1 MAIHAPAFPPDAEWL
16 NVERPLTTE
25 DLRGR
30 IVLVH
35 FWTYACIN
43 CQHALQS
50 LAALE
55 RELEGEP
62 LAVVSVHSPKFPTQ
76 REAERV
82 REAVRQLEVRHPV
95 VLDPDSSITH
105 SYAVRGWPTIVFVDP
120 TGVILGVGPGEP
132 QPQALLGVMRQ
143 ALAQYRAQ
151 GVLTHRPLPIR
162 VEPPVARTLSFPS
175 AVVTGVVDGAECVI
189 VADAGHHEVA
199 IFDRDGAAVRR
210 LGAGVLHRPCGL
222 ALAGGTLYVADT
234 GNHVVRSFD
243 LVGGGIATVAEA
255 PGLRSPWGLAWDGE
269 GRRLLIAGAGTHQLW
284 VYDQTSGAVSL
295 LAGTGAEGG
304 RDGPAGEATFA
315 QPSGLALAGGTL
327 YVADSET
334 SSIRAVT
341 GLGGAPQ
348 VRTVAGR
355 GDLFGFGD
363 RDGAGP
369 AVAMQHPIGIAAGA
383 PGGGLLYVA
392 DTFNHKVRSLDPATR
407 ACRTLFGNGD
417 SELAPAGAPGVA
429 PGTPLAPA
437 GPTRPAFIEPEGLA
451 WRPSPDS
458 GPDSPPDSAPD
469 SSPDAGHP
477 GELLVADTGNHRL
490 LAIALSDGTRRVLV
504 G

>member
-1 MAIHAPAFPPDAEWL
+1 MAIHAPAFPPNAEWL
-16 NVERPLTTE
+16 NVECPLTAE

-43 CQHALQS
+43 CQHALQT

-62 LAVVSVHSPKFPTQ
+62 VAVVSVHSPKFPTQ

-82 REAVRQLEVRHPV
+82 RQAVRQLEVHHPV

-105 SYAVRGWPTIVFVDP
+105 SFNVRGWPTIVFVDP

-132 QPQALLGVMRQ
+132 HPQALLGVMRQ
-143 ALAQYRAQ
+143 ALAQYRVQ
-151 GVLTHRPLPIR
+151 GVLTDRPLPIR
-162 VEPPVARTLSFPS
+162 VEPPEARPLSFPS
-175 AVVTGVVDGAECVI
+175 AVLTGVVEGAECVI

-199 IFDRDGAAVRR
+199 VFDADGAELRR
-210 LGAGVLHRPCGL
+210 LGSGVLHRPCGL
-222 ALAGGTLYVADT
+222 ALAGDTLYVADT
-234 GNHVVRSFD
+234 GNHVVRSID
-243 LVGGGIATVAEA
+243 LVGGGIMAVAEA
-255 PGLRSPWGLAWDGE
+255 PGLRSPWGLAWGRAE
-269 GRRLLIAGAGTHQLW
+269 GREEGRLFIAGAGTHQLW
-284 VYDQTSGAVSL
+284 MFDEGSGGLSL

-315 QPSGLALAGGTL
+315 QPSGLALVGDTL

-334 SSIRAVT
+334 SSIRAVA
-341 GLGGAPQ
+341 GLGGTPQ

-369 AVAMQHPIGIAAGA
+369 VAALQHPVGIAAGA
-383 PGGGLLYVA
+383 PAGGLLYVA

-417 SELAPAGAPGVA
+417 SELSPGGASGA
-429 PGTPLAPA
+429 QLSRAS
-437 GPTRPAFIEPEGLA
+437 PTRPAFIEPEGVA
-451 WRPSPDS
+451 WRPSPGA
-458 GPDSPPDSAPD
+458 GPDS
-469 SSPDAGHP
+469 GQP
-477 GELLVADTGNHRL
+477 GELLIADTGNHRL
-490 LAIALSDGTRRVLV
+490 LAIALSDGARRVLV

>member
-1 MAIHAPAFPPDAEWL
+1 MAIHAPAFPPDAVWL

-25 DLRGR
+25 DLRGH

-43 CQHALQS
+43 CQHALQT

-62 LAVVSVHSPKFPTQ
+62 LVVVSVHSPKFPTQ
-76 REAERV
+76 REEERV

-120 TGVILGVGPGEP
+120 AGAILGVGPGEP
-132 QPQALLGVMRQ
+132 EPQALLGVMRQ
-143 ALAQYRAQ
+143 ALAQYRVQ
-151 GVLTHRPLPIR
+151 GVLTGGPLPIH
-162 VEPPVARTLSFPS
+162 VEPPEPRTLSFPS
-175 AVVTGVVDGAECVI
+175 AVVTGTVAGTECVI
-189 VADAGHHEVA
+189 VADAGHNEVA
-199 IFDRDGAAVRR
+199 VFDHAGAKVRR
-210 LGAGVLHRPCGL
+210 LGSGVLHRPCGL
-222 ALAGGTLYVADT
+222 ALVDGTLYVADT
-234 GNHVVRSFD
+234 GNHVVRAFD
-243 LVGGGIATVAEA
+243 LASGDVTSVAEA
-255 PGLRSPWGLAWDGE
+255 PGLRSPWGLAWDGS
-269 GRRLLIAGAGTHQLW
+269 RLYIAGAGTHQLW
-284 VYDQTSGAVSL
+284 VFDPVTADTSL

-304 RDGPAGEATFA
+304 RDGGASAATFA
-315 QPSGLALAGGTL
+315 QPSGLALAGDTL

-341 GLGGAPQ
+341 DLDGTPQ
-348 VRTVAGR
+348 VRTIVGR

-369 AVAMQHPIGIAAGA
+369 VVEMQHPIGIATGA
-383 PGGGLLYVA
+383 PGGGRLYVA
-392 DTFNHKVRSLDPATR
+392 DTFNHKVRTLDAATR

-417 SELAPAGAPGVA
+417 SELAPGGT
-429 PGTPLAPA
+429 PGTGLTSAS
-437 GPTRPAFIEPEGLA
+437 PTLPAFIEPEGLA
-451 WRPSPDS
+451 WWP
-458 GPDSPPDSAPD
+458 GPDLGPDN
-469 SSPDAGHP
+469 G

-490 LAIALSDGTRRVLV
+490 LAIRLSDGARRVLV